1 MPVPLASLGTPSGVA
16 ETDAAGREGA
26 RVRRTVL
33 PGGAVVLT
41 EAVPGLRSAT
51 LGAWVGVGSR
61 DEADHQRG
69 STHFLEHLLFKGTGR
84 RSAMD
89 IAAAFDEVGGD
100 ANASTG
106 KENTSYYARVLDT
119 DLPVAVDVTLDM
131 VTSASLRAEDVDG
144 ERGVILEELA
154 AAEDDD
160 DDVAHE
166 RFSLLVHGDTPLGRP
181 IGGTPADIEAAT
193 RDAVEAHYRRHY
205 VPEGLVVTAAGG
217 LEHDAV
223 CALVEQALARAGWPA
238 GADAVPLPR
247 RTGGPAGEP
256 LPSTLRPG
264 GVLTLERDT
273 EQAHVLLG
281 GPGLTATDER
291 RWVLG
296 VLVAVLGG
304 GMSSRL
310 FQEVRER
317 RGLAYSTYAFD
328 AGYSDDG
335 LFGLYAGC
343 TPSRVPQV
351 TELLAEQWALLARDG
366 LGEDEL
372 RRGKGQLSG
381 SLVLGMEDS
390 GARMTRL
397 ARAELVHGRFTGVDE
412 SLARIAAVTTDD
424 VVALAGE
431 LLAAP
436 RSLLV
441 LGPFDDDP
449 VPVAP

>member
-1 MPVPLASLGTPSGVA
+1 MPVDLTSLEGPSGWL
-16 ETDAAGREGA
+16 ERDAAGQAGA
-26 RVRRTVL
+26 RVRRTRL
-33 PGGAVVLT
+33 PGGVRVLT
-41 EAVPGLRSAT
+41 EQVPGMRSAT

-69 STHFLEHLLFKGTGR
+69 STHFLEHLLFKGTRR

-89 IAAAFDEVGGD
+89 IAAALDEVGGD
-100 ANASTG
+100 ANAATG
-106 KENTSYYARVLDT
+106 KESTSYYARVLDA
-119 DLPVAVDVTLDM
+119 DLPVAVDVVCDM
-131 VTSASLRAEDVDG
+131 VTSAALRPQDVDS

-166 RFSLLVHGDTPLGRP
+166 RFSELVHGDTPLGRP

-193 RDAVEAHYRRHY
+193 REAIEAHYRRHY

-223 CALVEQALARAGWPA
+223 CDLVSGALAEAGWPVED
-238 GADAVPLPR
+238 GAAPLPR
-247 RTGGPAGEP
+247 RAGTAGEP
-256 LPSTLRPG
+256 VPSSRRPG
-264 GVLTLERDT
+264 GVLTVERDT

-296 VLVAVLGG
+296 VLTAVLGG

-310 FQEVRER
+310 FQEVREK

-328 AGYSDDG
+328 AGYADDG

-343 TPSRVPQV
+343 TPARVPQV
-351 TELLAEQWALLARDG
+351 VELLAEQWALLARDG
-366 LGEDEL
+366 VGADEL
-372 RRGKGQLSG
+372 RRGRGQLSG

-390 GARMTRL
+390 GARMSRL
-397 ARAELVHGRFTGVDE
+397 SRAELVHGRYLGVDDA
-412 SLARIAAVTTDD
+412 LARIAAVTADD
-424 VVALAGE
+424 VVALAQE

-436 RSLLV
+436 RSLV
-441 LGPFDDDP
+441 VVGPFDGDP